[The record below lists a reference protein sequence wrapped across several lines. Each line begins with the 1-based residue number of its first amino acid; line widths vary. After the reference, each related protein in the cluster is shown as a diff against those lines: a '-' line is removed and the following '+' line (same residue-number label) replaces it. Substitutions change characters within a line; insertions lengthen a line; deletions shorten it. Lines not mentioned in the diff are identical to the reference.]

1 MFLSQSDIYFVLTLT
16 MFVIKGGVEKLWSLT
31 RDLLE
36 ESNVEAR
43 HLALW
48 FLRCLAEG
56 QADYLTIMRTILFH
70 YLRDTHAKH
79 SPEDTQLRFKL
90 LHTLTNSGKNINCF
104 EEQVGDHS

>member
-1 MFLSQSDIYFVLTLT
+1 